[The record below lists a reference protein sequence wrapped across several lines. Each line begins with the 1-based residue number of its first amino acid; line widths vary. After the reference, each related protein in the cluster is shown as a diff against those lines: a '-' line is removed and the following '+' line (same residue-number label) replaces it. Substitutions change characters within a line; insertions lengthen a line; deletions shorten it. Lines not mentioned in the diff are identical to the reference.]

1 MATAPLAL
9 RLARRELRAGLHG
22 FRVFLACIA
31 LGVAAIAGVGSLSSA
46 LIGGLRAD
54 GQSLLGGDV
63 ELRLTHRPADNL
75 QRAYLD
81 NAGHAIEI
89 IELRSMARADNDRRS
104 LVEVKGVPA
113 DYPLYGTLSV
123 QGGGVPSVLLQ
134 GAEGRPGALAEA
146 SLLARLRIGVGED
159 IRVGETTYRIMG
171 VIEHEP
177 DRGANAFVLGP
188 RLMVARDS
196 LQATGLIREGSLI
209 RYRYRVALP
218 QGQSV
223 EPWLGQLNAAF
234 PNAGWRIRDVRNG
247 APGLRRFVDRMRLF
261 LTLVGLTAL
270 LVGGLGV
277 ANAVKG
283 YLDGKTGTIATLKCL
298 GAPAGL
304 VFRLYLLLVM
314 LLACVGIVIGLLVGG
329 LTPMLLSGLL
339 RAYLPFDAAI
349 GIYWQPLALAATFG
363 LLTAFAFAVWP
374 LARAREVPA
383 GALFRD
389 LAAPTGGLP
398 KWRYVAL
405 TGSALAALAALAVL
419 SAEQKIFAIW
429 FVVGAAAAML
439 AFLATGQGI
448 VALARRLPR
457 PRAAVVRLALA
468 NLHRP
473 GAATVSVVLSFG
485 LGLSVLVAV
494 GSLQGNISQQI
505 SGRLPDSAPAFFFID
520 ILPDQIERFARIAH
534 DIPGVGDI
542 QKMPSMRSRIVRVNG
557 VPAEQIKPGPDA
569 AWALRGDRA
578 LTYAASPPLNTTITA
593 GDWWPRDY
601 SGPPMISLDENVAR
615 GLGLEIGDSLTM
627 NVLGR
632 EITARIANFRE
643 IDWSTLG
650 INFVIIFAPG
660 ALEAA
665 PHTFIAT
672 AEASPE
678 AEIPLQ
684 TAVTDAFANVT
695 AIRIREVLESANK
708 ILENI
713 GVAVR
718 GTAMITLVAGVLV
731 LAGAMAAGHR
741 RRVYESV
748 VLKVLGATRARV
760 LATHL
765 IEYAILGLVTAAL
778 AAVIGTV
785 AAWLVV
791 TEVLGANWIF
801 LPTTVAATAAL
812 SLALTVGTGLAG
824 TWAAL
829 RQRPAPLL
837 RNE

>member
-1 MATAPLAL
+1 MNAPLAL
-9 RLARRELRAGLHG
+9 RLALRELRAGLSG

-63 ELRLTHRPADNL
+63 ELRMTHRPIDSL
-75 QRAYLD
+75 QRSYLED
-81 NAGHAIEI
+81 AAGRV
-89 IELRSMARADNDRRS
+89 IELIEMRSMARAADDRRS
-104 LVEVKGVPA
+104 LVEVKGVPQG
-113 DYPLYGTLSV
+113 YPLYGALKV
-123 QGGGVPSVLLQ
+123 EGGGDPIALLA
-134 GAEGRPGALAEA
+134 GADGHPGALAEA
-146 SLLARLRIGVGED
+146 GLMARLKIAVGDD
-159 IRVGETTYRIMG
+159 IQVGETTYRVTG
-171 VIEHEP
+171 VIQHEP

-188 RLMVARDS
+188 RLMVAQDS
-196 LQATGLIREGSLI
+196 LMGTGLIREGSLI
-209 RYRYRVALP
+209 RYVYRIALP
-218 QGQSV
+218 PGQGV
-223 EPWLGQLNAAF
+223 EPWLERLNEAF

-314 LLACVGIVIGLLVGG
+314 ALACVGIAIGLLVGG
-329 LTPMLLSGLL
+329 LAPMLLADLL
-339 RAYLPFDAAI
+339 KAYLPFEAVI
-349 GIYWQPLALAATFG
+349 GVYWQPLVLAAAFG
-363 LLTAFAFAVWP
+363 LLTAFTFAVWP

-389 LAAPTGGLP
+389 VAAPAGGRP
-398 KWRYVAL
+398 KWRFVAL
-405 TGSALAALAALAVL
+405 TGLALFALAALAVL
-419 SAEQKIFAIW
+419 TAEQKLFAIW
-429 FVVGAAAAML
+429 FVCGAAAAML

-448 VALARRLPR
+448 VALTRRLPR
-457 PRAAVVRLALA
+457 PRAALPRLALA

-505 SGRLPDSAPAFFFID
+505 TGQLPERAPAFFFID
-520 ILPDQIERFARIAH
+520 ILPDQVERFIGIA
-534 DIPGVGDI
+534 DSTPGVGTV
-542 QKMPSMRSRIVRVNG
+542 QRMPSMRARIVKVNG
-557 VPAEQIKPGPDA
+557 VPAEDVTPSPES

-578 LTYAASPPLNTTITA
+578 LTYAGEPPANTTITA
-593 GDWWPRDY
+593 GEWWQADY
-601 SGPPMISLDENVAR
+601 SGPPMISLDAQIAE
-615 GLGLEIGDSLTM
+615 GLGLTLGDTLTM

-632 EITARIANFRE
+632 EITATIANLRS

-660 ALEAA
+660 TLEGA

-672 AEASPE
+672 AEAEPE

-718 GTAMITLVAGVLV
+718 GTALITLVAGVLV

-748 VLKVLGATRARV
+748 VLKVLGATRGRV

-765 IEYAILGLVTAAL
+765 IEYAILGLVTAVL
-778 AAVIGTV
+778 AAIVGTI

-791 TEVLGANWIF
+791 TEVLQARWLF
-801 LPTTVAATAAL
+801 LPGTVAATTVL
-812 SLALTVGTGLAG
+812 SLFLTVGTGLAG